1 MRIEFLESSPV
12 ADNFKPY
19 PASEKLPDW
28 YKKTEKHIGGERY
41 FEPKGRGISHTI
53 KACMPVT
60 DTLTFGYIIPLQ
72 ADLLVT
78 QIEIGNGET
87 EPYFAWAAGLGISNQ
102 TKEQA
107 QHHPLG
113 KEITYYPKIVNPWGV
128 KTSNGY
134 SCLFVSPLN
143 NPNGF
148 FNILPGIVDTDSYV
162 TPVNFPFVLN
172 DPKFSGI
179 IPAGTPVAQV
189 IPFKRDSW
197 DSVIRNDY
205 NKEIEKNT
213 INLKAKIFNAYKQV
227 FWSRKE
233 FK

>member
-1 MRIEFLESSPV
+1 MKIEFLESSPV
-12 ADNFKPY
+12 ADKFKPY

-28 YKKTEKHIGGERY
+28 YKKTEKHIGGKR
-41 FEPKGRGISHTI
+41 FFDPKVSGISHTI

-60 DTLTFGYIIPLQ
+60 DTLTSGYIIPLQ
-72 ADLLVT
+72 ADLIVT
-78 QIEIGNGET
+78 RVDIGDGKT
-87 EPYFAWAAGLGISNQ
+87 EPYFAWADGLGISNQ
-102 TKEQA
+102 TMQQA
-107 QHHPLG
+107 QNHPAG
-113 KEITYYPKIVNPWGV
+113 KGLTYYPKFNNPWGV
-128 KTSNGY
+128 KTSSGY

-148 FNILPGIVDTDSYV
+148 FTILPGIVDTDSYV
-162 TPVNFPFVLN
+162 MPVNFPFVLD
-172 DPKFSGI
+172 DPEFSGV

-197 DSVIRNDY
+197 HSVIRNDH
-205 NKEIEKNT
+205 NGEIQRAGR
-213 INLKAKIFNAYKQV
+213 NLKAKIFNAYKQV